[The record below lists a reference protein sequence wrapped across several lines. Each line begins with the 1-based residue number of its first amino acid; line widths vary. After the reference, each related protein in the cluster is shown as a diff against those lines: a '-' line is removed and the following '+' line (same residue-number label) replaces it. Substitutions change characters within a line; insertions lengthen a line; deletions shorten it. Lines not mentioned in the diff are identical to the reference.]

1 MSRIYSLLAVAFV
14 ACGFVSALAADPPKQ
29 APKSSLDEELL
40 KGLDNDLTRELDD
53 LPSLKPQPTQSEK
66 TEDGKT
72 HKTKPT
78 IVDGED
84 IGQLSE
90 DQDPFNRI
98 ARRMKQVESRI
109 ARDQAGADTQQK
121 QQQIMAD
128 LSDLIEKLNQQ
139 CQCQGGE
146 CKPGD
151 KPQESERS
159 KSGKGSKPGGSKSAS
174 NPARESSDKLRNEP
188 ATKPNAN
195 AEAIRQ
201 NMKDAW
207 GNLPQRLREQMM
219 QTSVDEFLPKYEQMI
234 EQYFKRLAEEEN
246 TQRNQQPNPDGMR

>member
-1 MSRIYSLLAVAFV
+1 MNRYYSSLAVAMLV
-14 ACGFVSALAADPPKQ
+14 CGFASAFAADPPKPSQ
-29 APKSSLDEELL
+29 KSSLDDELL

-53 LPSLKPQPTQSEK
+53 LPSLKPRPKAADKSGDEK
-66 TEDGKT
+66 S
-72 HKTKPT
+72 TKLDPA
-78 IVDGED
+78 IIDGED
-84 IGQLSE
+84 LGQPGE

-109 ARDQAGADTQQK
+109 AHDQAGADTQQK
-121 QQQIMAD
+121 QKQIMAD
-128 LSDLIEKLNQQ
+128 LSSLIEKLNQQ

-151 KPQESERS
+151 KPQDSERS
-159 KSGKGSKPGGSKSAS
+159 KPGKGSKAGGSKSAS
-174 NPARESSDKLRNEP
+174 NPARESSDKLRNDP

-219 QTSVDEFLPKYEQMI
+219 QTSVDEFLPKYELMI

-246 TQRNQQPNPDGMR
+246 TQRSPKPNPDRIK